1 MTGSIRTALALP
13 GARAVAAWSV
23 LGRFG
28 FAMVNVSL
36 LLLVEA
42 ESGSYAVAGAVSAA
56 SLVGTAAGV
65 VVQSRLLDRHGPARI
80 LLAFAGPHAVLSGAV
95 LVLVPRGLPTPA
107 VAVLVAAQCAVLPM
121 VQVASRAMWTHLA
134 PAGRLRDAAYSY
146 EAVSFELCWLLGP
159 ALAAVLATW
168 LWPGSALLMAL
179 TLATVSAV
187 GFALTA
193 AVRSRPGRGSSPP
206 QDWDRCPDG
215 VAGDQ
220 SAEGAGLAVL
230 LVATTAFGLTIG
242 LVVVSVMA
250 GAEANGVPQLA
261 GVLLALWST
270 SAVLSGTAY
279 QRSPW
284 PRRVAVRLP
293 VLMAAF
299 GTVLVI
305 PAFLDGVLPITV
317 ALVLA
322 GATVVPQIALHN
334 TLLDGLVPQRRL
346 ASAFGWL
353 TTAILVSSAGGQ
365 ALGGY
370 VVQGHDHQAA
380 FLTAAVSANLL
391 ATVVWLGRRRLPVT
405 GPGRQVPA
413 QHT

>member
-1 MTGSIRTALALP
+1 MRTALAVP
-13 GARAVAAWSV
+13 GARPMAAWSV

-28 FAMVNVSL
+28 FAMVNLSL

-42 ESGSYAVAGAVSAA
+42 QSGSYAVAGAVSAA

-65 VVQSRLLDRHGPARI
+65 VVQSRLLDRLGPTRT
-80 LLAFAGPHAVLSGAV
+80 LLACAGPHAVLSAAV
-95 LVLVPRGLPTPA
+95 LVLVPRGLPTLT

-121 VQVASRAMWTHLA
+121 VQVASRAMWAHLL
-134 PAGRLRDAAYSY
+134 PAGPSRDAAYSY

-168 LWPGSALLMAL
+168 WWPGSALQVALML
-179 TLATVSAV
+179 TTLSAV
-187 GFALTA
+187 GFASTA
-193 AVRSRPGRGSSPP
+193 AVRSCPGHTPSESRGPKRDHLLDGASG
-206 QDWDRCPDG
+206 DRAVQAAG
-215 VAGDQ
+215 V
-220 SAEGAGLAVL
+220 AVL
-230 LVATTAFGLTIG
+230 LVATTAFGLTVG
-242 LVVVSVMA
+242 LVVVGVTA
-250 GAEANGVPQLA
+250 GTEAVGVPQLA

-270 SAVLSGTAY
+270 SAVVSGTAY

-284 PRRVAVRLP
+284 PRPVTVRLP

-299 GTVLVI
+299 GTVLVV
-305 PAFLDGVLPITV
+305 PALVDGLLPLAV

-334 TLLDGLVPQRRL
+334 TLLDALVPPGRL
-346 ASAFGWL
+346 SAAFGWM

-370 VVQGHDHQAA
+370 VVERHDYHAG
-380 FLTAAVSANLL
+380 FLTAAASAL
-391 ATVVWLGRRRLPVT
+391 ALAALVWAGRRHLD
-405 GPGRQVPA
+405 
-413 QHT
+413 